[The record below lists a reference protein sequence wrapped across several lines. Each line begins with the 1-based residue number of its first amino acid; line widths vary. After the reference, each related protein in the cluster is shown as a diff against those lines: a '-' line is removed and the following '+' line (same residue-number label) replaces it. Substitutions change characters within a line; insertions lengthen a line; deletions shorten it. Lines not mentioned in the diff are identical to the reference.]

1 MRSVSIWVD
10 PTNEDHSQSV
20 ITSSSSI
27 NNDIVSLTL
36 SPSEE
41 NAICSTRSQQLY
53 TLTLSAADLGKV
65 SDQYYIHTFLLIYS
79 YLLSLTLQGAA
90 FDFLSSSFHHGA
102 ITGLDVC
109 LRKPVVVSCS
119 MDKSIRIWNYE
130 NK

>member
-10 PTNEDHSQSV
+10 PNNEDHSQSV
-20 ITSSSSI
+20 TTSSI

-41 NAICSTRSQQLY
+41 NAICSTKSQQLY

-65 SDQYYIHTFLLIYS
+65 SDQYYIHTFLIIHS
-79 YLLSLTLQGAA
+79 FLLSLTLQGAA

-109 LRKPVVVSCS
+109 LRKPIVVSCS

-130 NK
+130 TK